1 MTRFLGSLV
10 ALIAFVGVFFLPTP
24 ETADL
29 AALQG
34 QRILDAE
41 FDDPAAPGS
50 TAALWELVTRS
61 PNFRETEDGKAELTL
76 AFARLQIEHLDL
88 LSPAHNAFEDAVVRG
103 LRQKV
108 AKDSGRELVI
118 TRTSDPQNEGMRFL
132 LGVEDDVLGIG
143 FGSTPSESQTTKI
156 DWKPARNLSLL
167 PPLVAILLAILLRRP
182 VISLFAGVFA
192 GAFLLR
198 LGVEGNAFVQGAKG
212 LGDVFS
218 VFLMNE
224 VLDKDGNGRL
234 HIVGFV
240 VAMLAMVGVITK
252 NGGIRGLMNI
262 VARWAH
268 NARSTQV
275 ATWFMGLAV
284 FFDDYANTILVGST
298 MRPLTDRYKIAREKL
313 AYIVDSTAAPVAGLS
328 IFSTWIA
335 FEVSTFSAQLP
346 AAGMSPDEGYQ
357 VFIATLPYR
366 FYCILTLALVAL
378 VTFTGRDFGPMLS
391 AEKRA
396 RSTGQL
402 VRKGGTPMVSDVVTA
417 MMPAEGITIRAWRA
431 LLPLAVFIGV
441 TCYTILDTGGA
452 FAEGAPSLFT
462 IDGLSTVLGDGD
474 SYSALWRGSSLGFL
488 VAVLAALGAG
498 LRMEI
503 LDAAWKTLSSMGIA
517 LAILYL
523 AWMIGAV
530 CGQLGTAQ
538 YLTVL
543 LGDFQFPLLL
553 PVILFLLS
561 GAIAFATGSSWSTMS
576 ILLPLVVGLAFTMG
590 ERPDVAG
597 DAIGGYALMVL
608 SIGAVLEG
616 SIFGDHCSPISDT
629 TVLSSVASACD
640 HIDHVRTQ
648 APYAL
653 FTMVVAIVVGY
664 MPAAAFDLHWSISLL
679 SGVAVLYLGLRIL
692 GKSADEEVAE
702 GASVESAP
710 QPTQTGASS
719 TEPTSA
725 E

>member
-1 MTRFLGSLV
+1 MTRILGSLV
-10 ALIAFVGVFFLPTP
+10 ALVAFIGVFFLPTP
-24 ETADL
+24 DRAEL
-29 AALQG
+29 AALEG
-34 QRILDAE
+34 QSILDVE
-41 FDDPAAPGS
+41 FEDPSEPGA
-50 TAALWELVTRS
+50 TLPLWELVTRS
-61 PNFRETEDGKAELTL
+61 PNFELTSESEATL
-76 AFARLQIEHLDL
+76 ILSFARLEAAELDML
-88 LSPAHNAFEDAVVRG
+88 APAHAKFEDAVVRG

-108 AKDSGRELVI
+108 AKQFDRALVVA
-118 TRTSDPQNEGMRFL
+118 SSPNPKEVGARFI
-132 LGVEDDVLGIG
+132 LGVGDGKLGVV
-143 FGSTPSESQTTKI
+143 FGTTPTESARAEVE
-156 DWKPARNLSLL
+156 WLPARKHSLL
-167 PPLVAILLAILLRRP
+167 PPLVAILLAVLLRRP

-192 GAFLLR
+192 GAVLLR
-198 LGVEGNAFVQGAKG
+198 WG
-212 LGDVFS
+212 LGDGVLMSGVSGLRDVFS
-218 VFLMNE
+218 VYLLDE
-224 VLDKDGNGRL
+224 VFDKNDNGRMQ
-234 HIVGFV
+234 VAGFV

-262 VARWAH
+262 VARWAY
-268 NARSTQV
+268 NARSTQI

-298 MRPLTDRYKIAREKL
+298 MRPLTDRYRIAREKL

-366 FYCILTLALVAL
+366 FYCLLTLALVAL
-378 VTFTGRDFGPMLS
+378 VTFTGRDFGPMLG

-396 RSTGQL
+396 RATGQL

-417 MMPAEGITIRAWRA
+417 MAPAEGITIRAWRA
-431 LLPLAVFIGV
+431 LLPLAVFIFV
-441 TCYTILDTGGA
+441 TCYTILDTGNA
-452 FAEGAPSLFT
+452 FAEGAPSLLT

-474 SYSALWRGSSLGFL
+474 SYAALWRGSSLGFL
-488 VAVLAALGAG
+488 VAVIAGLTAG

-530 CGQLGTAQ
+530 CGSLGTAK
-538 YLTVL
+538 YLTVM
-543 LGDFQFPLLL
+543 LGDFEFPLLL

-576 ILLPLVVGLAFTMG
+576 ILLPLVVGLSFSLG
-590 ERPDVAG
+590 ER
-597 DAIGGYALMVL
+597 IELGGYALMVL

-640 HIDHVRTQ
+640 HIDHVKTQ

-653 FTMVVAIVVGY
+653 FTMIVALVVGY
-664 MPAAAFDLHWSISLL
+664 MPAAAFGLHWSMSLAG
-679 SGVAVLYLGLRIL
+679 GVAVLWIGLRVL
-692 GKSADEEVAE
+692 GKRAQDEVDLQSAE
-702 GASVESAP
+702 GAPVV
-710 QPTQTGASS
+710 
-719 TEPTSA
+719 A